1 MIQPVNMLASFIVIL
16 IVCVA
21 RATYT
26 NVTDTITEVNVTHPI
41 SHHQEMMLLNSKSQ
55 TMKISNT
62 FHLFQDS
69 CVINGTGSCPQW
81 SYCAYDKKCQCPRS
95 SSDILNCDM
104 LQNGNKTLL
113 ILDCTCVTYN
123 SVQDLVEFGDCLYNC
138 ASLKNIASLAYHF
151 MPANISEWN
160 RHMCGYFKRSGTL
173 CGKCDEDSSLYTRA
187 YSFDMTCVQCTES
200 KFEWLKYFIAAYF
213 PLTVFCFII
222 LLFRINIISSQLQGY
237 VLYSQFLS
245 ISVLSRVFLTI
256 SQDKPVSQ
264 ILKVLGTLYGVWNL
278 DFFRMYYPGFC
289 LQTGTLATLSLDFG
303 VAVYPLILVA
313 VTNALVRL
321 YDKNCKPLVALWK
334 PFHIFFGIFKKNWQF
349 QTSLIDSFSTFFFL
363 SNMKFISV
371 CFDILVPVQ
380 VHQFTDARFVNHT
393 WRLYYDAT
401 IPYFEGS
408 HFYYSMLA
416 ILAFFLF
423 VLLPVLIL
431 LLHPFRLCQQ
441 GINILLPG
449 RWQVL
454 LHTFVDS
461 FQGCYKNGTEP
472 GTIDCRWF
480 PAVILIARFIVI
492 LMYGVSRN
500 SVSFLLTSMAFV
512 ILALIVITVDPFRVH
527 SLSSILAVYMLFSAI
542 FHGFGTRLAEVAYKT
557 PSATIN
563 LLYSV
568 TVLVIMLPILYNTAL
583 ILCWMIRHR
592 KFGVQ
597 CIEFIRARKQGY
609 INLTSTTST

>member
-1 MIQPVNMLASFIVIL
+1 MSASFIVI
-16 IVCVA
+16 IIICVA
-21 RATYT
+21 RATYS
-26 NVTDTITEVNVTHPI
+26 NVADTITEVNVTHHI
-41 SHHQEMMLLNSKSQ
+41 FHHQKMRLLDSKSQ
-55 TMKISNT
+55 TMKRSNK
-62 FHLFQDS
+62 FHYFQDS

-81 SYCAYDKKCQCPRS
+81 SFCANDKKCCCPPS

-123 SVQDLVEFGDCLYNC
+123 SVQDLFEFGLCIYNS
-138 ASLKNIASLAYHF
+138 ASLKSIASSAYHF

-160 RHMCGYFKRSGTL
+160 RHLCGEFNRSGTL
-173 CGKCDEDSSLYTRA
+173 CGKCDEDNSLYTRA

-200 KFEWLKYFIAAYF
+200 KIEWLKYFMAAYF

-237 VLYSQFLS
+237 FLYSQFLS
-245 ISVLSRVFLTI
+245 ISAISRVFFKI
-256 SQDKPVSQ
+256 SQDMPVSH
-264 ILKVLGTLYGVWNL
+264 ILKVFGTLYGVWNL

-289 LQTGTLATLSLDFG
+289 LQIGTLATLSLDFG

-313 VTNALVRL
+313 VTYVLVRL
-321 YDKNCKPLVALWK
+321 YDKKCKPLVALWK
-334 PFHIFFGIFKKNWQF
+334 PFQIFFGIFKNNWEF

-363 SNMKFISV
+363 SNMKFLSV

-401 IPYFEGS
+401 VPYFEGS

-431 LLHPFRLCQQ
+431 LLYPFRLCQQ
-441 GINILLPG
+441 GINIILPS

-472 GTIDCRWF
+472 GTRDCRWF
-480 PAVILIARFIVI
+480 PAIIIIARFIVL
-492 LMYGVSRN
+492 LMYAGSLN
-500 SVSFLLTSMAFV
+500 SVSLPLTSMVFV
-512 ILALIVITVDPFRVH
+512 VSALIVITVDPFRVH
-527 SLSSILAVYMLFSAI
+527 SLSSILAVYMIFSAT
-542 FHGFGTRLAEVAYKT
+542 FHVFGTWLAEIEYRT
-557 PSATIN
+557 PPAAIN

-568 TVLVIMLPILYNTAL
+568 AALVTILPILHNTTL
-583 ILCWMIRHR
+583 IFCWIIRHR
-592 KFGVQ
+592 KFGVK
-597 CIEFIRARKQGY
+597 CIRIMCAWKQGY
-609 INLTSTTST
+609 ISLTSTNNM